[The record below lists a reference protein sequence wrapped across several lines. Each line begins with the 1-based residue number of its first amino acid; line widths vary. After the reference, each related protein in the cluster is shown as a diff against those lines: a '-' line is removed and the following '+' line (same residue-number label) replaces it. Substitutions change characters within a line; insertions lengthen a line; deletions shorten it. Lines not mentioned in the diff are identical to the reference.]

1 MSNLTPAQQSTLES
15 AAGRANGSIY
25 PLPGNIKGGAT
36 KKVIKA
42 LHQQG
47 LIEEIETD
55 VWRITKAGYA
65 AIGMQHPP
73 EMEEESDKVPATADE
88 PPAHGPGPDFSDDAV
103 AQAWNDNMPA
113 EDAAYHA
120 EMNAASEEP
129 DGPDDYDEPPRSI
142 IVPMDPADLP
152 QANADEAPADADFE
166 EDVTAA
172 EQAMAETE
180 NPNILLDADE
190 DYLRI
195 ARKHLPEELVTPI
208 NWPWIR
214 NALTDAYMLGHEE
227 AKQKKTRQTPEPATP
242 RRTRENSK
250 QAQVIAMLK
259 RPEGATIEQISD
271 LTNWSSNT
279 VRGFLAGALKKK
291 LGLNV
296 VRMPHTAG
304 TPSRYRIES

>member
-88 PPAHGPGPDFSDDAV
+88 PPAHGPGPDFSDDAI
-103 AQAWNDNMPA
+103 AQAWSDNMPA
-113 EDAAYHA
+113 DAAAYHE
-120 EMNAASEEP
+120 EMNAASEEQ
-129 DGPDDYDEPPRSI
+129 DGPDDHDDPPRSLFS
-142 IVPMDPADLP
+142 PMDPADLP
-152 QANADEAPADADFE
+152 QANADEPPADADFE

-180 NPNILLDADE
+180 NPNILLEADE

-214 NALTDAYMLGHEE
+214 NALTDAYMLGHAD
-227 AKQKKTRQTPEPATP
+227 AKQKKARQTSEPATP

-250 QAQVIAMLK
+250 QAQVIAML
-259 RPEGATIEQISD
+259 RRTEGATIAQISEA
-271 LTNWSSNT
+271 TGWNSNT
-279 VRGFLAGALKKK
+279 VRGAMAGALKKK

-296 VRMPHTAG
+296 MRMPQNASG
-304 TPSRYRIES
+304 QSVYRIG